1 MLIVTMLCGAPPRVR
16 DQRFSVLVR
25 TCFRAQKLLE
35 LADEVICLANFGD
48 ERTRDWLKAQPWK
61 PRVLF
66 TRNRAGNPQATE
78 LVLTA
83 AVQSAAGRTAED
95 SHALHLEDDWWLV
108 DEDPL
113 SGWLAKSRGI
123 LMGHPTVG
131 QVRLRM
137 IDDHTP
143 LGFNWVT
150 GAAIDRE
157 QYPGYAVSNQH
168 LTYNPAL
175 WRMRAIET
183 SFPADPGAWRDE
195 QASMLCYDRAGW
207 KSAQLVPGV
216 FIHRDNGASVESV
229 VGR

>member
-1 MLIVTMLCGAPPRVR
+1 MLIVTMLCGAPRKIL

-25 TCFRAQKLLE
+25 TCERARKLLE

-48 ERTRDWLKAQPWK
+48 ERTRDWLRDQSWK

-66 TRNRAGNPQATE
+66 TKRRAGNPEATE

-83 AVQSAAGRTAED
+83 AVQAAKERGHAEA
-95 SHALHLEDDWWLV
+95 HVLHLEDDWWLV

-113 SGWLAKSRGI
+113 SGWLGHARGI
-123 LMGHPTVG
+123 LMGNPQVG

-137 IDDHTP
+137 IDDHMP

-150 GAAIDRE
+150 GAAIVRE
-157 QYPGYAVSNQH
+157 QYPGYMVSNQH

-175 WRMRAIET
+175 WRLEAITT
-183 SFPADPGAWRDE
+183 SFPPPGAWRDE
-195 QASMLCYDRAGW
+195 QASMACYERAGW
-207 KSAQLVPGV
+207 RSAQLVPGV
-216 FIHRDNGASVESV
+216 FIHRDNGASVEGV